1 MARAGSSTLVSIPLA
16 VASKRLFDEEVEG
29 VNGCGKWVR
38 LASEDYTHGVINGDS
53 LAFANVSSQLSVGVE
68 SQPRRLQKMS
78 YAGIFKVW
86 GILRHFVYFKKILHE
101 VCHILY
107 SCVKQ
112 NWLCLRCKHK
122 CSCLGFDNCLAV
134 DHQGRQVVYLC
145 SGSERL
151 MFLCIPIICTILMP
165 LFG

>member
-1 MARAGSSTLVSIPLA
+1 MAAKL
-16 VASKRLFDEEVEG
+16 SKLFDEDVED

-86 GILRHFVYFKKILHE
+86 GIWRHFVGDFNEILKPSE
-101 VCHILY
+101 KLDGLPRNLEIMTNFQSVFRAYELLDI
-107 SCVKQ
+107 
-112 NWLCLRCKHK
+112 
-122 CSCLGFDNCLAV
+122 GF
-134 DHQGRQVVYLC
+134 
-145 SGSERL
+145 
-151 MFLCIPIICTILMP
+151 
-165 LFG
+165 FGFPYTWNNQ